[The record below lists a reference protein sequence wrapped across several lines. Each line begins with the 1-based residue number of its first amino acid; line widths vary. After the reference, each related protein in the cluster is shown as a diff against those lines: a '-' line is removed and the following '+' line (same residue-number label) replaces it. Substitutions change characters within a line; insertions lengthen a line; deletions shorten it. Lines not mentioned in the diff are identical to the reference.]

1 MQEADLIAQNMSII
15 KAIAIVEFHK
25 VIPTAVV
32 IVKIREDL
40 IITEVDAQLQE
51 ATTATTTLFKIR
63 QHFGPNSRKSNP
75 QNIF

>member
-15 KAIAIVEFHK
+15 KAIAIVEFHR
-25 VIPTAVV
+25 VIPTVV
-32 IVKIREDL
+32 LVKIQEDM